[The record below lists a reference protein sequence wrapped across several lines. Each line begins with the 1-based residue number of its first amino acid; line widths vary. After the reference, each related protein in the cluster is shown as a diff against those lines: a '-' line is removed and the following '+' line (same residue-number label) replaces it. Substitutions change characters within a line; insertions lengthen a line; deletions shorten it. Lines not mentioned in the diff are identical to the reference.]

1 MFFLFGTCVP
11 RICVWR
17 LVENGCRTGT
27 NKVAKRW
34 DGVMSTWECNTGI
47 VRAVRSSRPTSTTGS
62 SFTVYRV
69 KATKMERVASQGHS
83 RGAGR
88 AKTWSCWISVAQS
101 LSLCFPKV
109 QKSHHCSLF
118 YHVRLSDYMMDQ
130 TQPLW
135 YSFMALP
142 RLCPTLFMKEMQYEC
157 VCLGLSRSWTIIR
170 ALSPK
175 FDYFESLFL
184 FSQKTTGCLKKPLMH
199 RMQFSC
205 MCYIP
210 VTAHH
215 AHDLFIDVLLVVF
228 LWQHSGLLWNIY
240 LFLSL
245 HCLVKSFF

>member
-1 MFFLFGTCVP
+1 
-11 RICVWR
+11 
-17 LVENGCRTGT
+17 
-27 NKVAKRW
+27 
-34 DGVMSTWECNTGI
+34 
-47 VRAVRSSRPTSTTGS
+47 
-62 SFTVYRV
+62 
-69 KATKMERVASQGHS
+69 
-83 RGAGR
+83 
-88 AKTWSCWISVAQS
+88 
-101 LSLCFPKV
+101 
-109 QKSHHCSLF
+109 
-118 YHVRLSDYMMDQ
+118 MMDQ

-175 FDYFESLFL
+175 FDYFECLFL

-240 LFLSL
+240 ISFFIPPLSGEVIFLSGFQVFL
-245 HCLVKSFF
+245 HLFAVRSFACTRQSFVFLCLHDRSLHIWILKKTYWRLSSSYII

>member
-1 MFFLFGTCVP
+1 M
-11 RICVWR
+11 
-17 LVENGCRTGT
+17 
-27 NKVAKRW
+27 
-34 DGVMSTWECNTGI
+34 
-47 VRAVRSSRPTSTTGS
+47 
-62 SFTVYRV
+62 
-69 KATKMERVASQGHS
+69 ME
-83 RGAGR
+83 
-88 AKTWSCWISVAQS
+88 
-101 LSLCFPKV
+101 
-109 QKSHHCSLF
+109 
-118 YHVRLSDYMMDQ
+118 Q

-157 VCLGLSRSWTIIR
+157 VCFGLSRSWTIIR

-240 LFLSL
+240 ISFFIPPLSGEVIFLSGFQVFL
-245 HCLVKSFF
+245 DAPQSLVCSAELCVYAAEFCLSLSTWQKPPHLDIKEDILKVVLFIHNLAVLVLTV